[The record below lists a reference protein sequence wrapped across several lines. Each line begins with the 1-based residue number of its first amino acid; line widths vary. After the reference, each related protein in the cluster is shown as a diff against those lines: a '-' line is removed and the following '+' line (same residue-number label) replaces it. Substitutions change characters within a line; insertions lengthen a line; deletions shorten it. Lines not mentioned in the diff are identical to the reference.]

1 MKKAE
6 IKEKLTQLLKGYI
19 CVNKDILEDIPS
31 LSTNDG
37 VIAFCVEEG
46 YDIICSAAEFR
57 AEQGMEFNLEKE
69 IEFAV
74 GQLIQNYE
82 LVKDK
87 EEVRETSS
95 KNKLEEFKKEQAC
108 DNIRK
113 IYSDLKMN
121 KFRGVKDN
129 YNDLLLYSNI
139 LNKSKKYIPKQEY
152 TKLKN
157 ILDERVNT
165 LFLKSS
171 LKYRF
176 KNKSV

>member
-1 MKKAE
+1 
-6 IKEKLTQLLKGYI
+6 
-19 CVNKDILEDIPS
+19 
-31 LSTNDG
+31 
-37 VIAFCVEEG
+37 
-46 YDIICSAAEFR
+46 
-57 AEQGMEFNLEKE
+57 
-69 IEFAV
+69 
-74 GQLIQNYE
+74 
-82 LVKDK
+82 
-87 EEVRETSS
+87 
-95 KNKLEEFKKEQAC
+95 
-108 DNIRK
+108 
-113 IYSDLKMN
+113 MN

>member
-6 IKEKLTQLLKGYI
+6 IKEKLTQLIKGYI
-19 CVNKDILEDIPS
+19 CVNKDILEDIQS

-95 KNKLEEFKKEQAC
+95 KK
-108 DNIRK
+108 
-113 IYSDLKMN
+113 
-121 KFRGVKDN
+121 
-129 YNDLLLYSNI
+129 
-139 LNKSKKYIPKQEY
+139 
-152 TKLKN
+152 
-157 ILDERVNT
+157 
-165 LFLKSS
+165 
-171 LKYRF
+171 
-176 KNKSV
+176 